1 MSRNKKSC
9 SDPLIIN
16 SIKVFHIDNND
27 DEDSINSEALD
38 YYEKYQ
44 ILLLR
49 PSSNS
54 NADKSAL
61 TILQGAYKK
70 YRSIIDETFTIEN
83 KTNDD
88 SNNTRK
94 TRSNS
99 SSSSSSSSIRSED
112 IFDSKHC
119 KKDHLKSWYCS
130 FIVQKD
136 DNFIN
141 DFLTKVPYKI
151 PPVFN
156 DSKENNQWSNK
167 FQHTKPIW
175 VFIGSH
181 TSNTNDS
188 NLQGRTE
195 HTDHV
200 SHAGTWHYQLTG
212 KKIWFVR
219 PLDDDEWLQCPQ
231 LVPYNIN
238 DDDDGDNN
246 NNRKRVKNSNI
257 GGTVQQC
264 DDSLLRLKIECN
276 QGDILFINTRLWWHL
291 TEIPNTSSSTDNTS
305 CSYARDF
312 IKIGD
317 VLDTNDNYT
326 NVEGLYSTRKIRKG
340 SIVLTESELPD
351 CELPRSDSPNCAVDF
366 AEDGTGI
373 LVAIKDINAGDFYTV
388 ENSDSEDDDENSD
401 DDNDEDDD

>member
-1 MSRNKKSC
+1 MNSNKREKSC
-9 SDPLIIN
+9 SDQLIIN
-16 SIKVFHIDNND
+16 SIKVFHIDSTD
-27 DEDSINSEALD
+27 DDSIGEALD

-54 NADKSAL
+54 KPEKSAL
-61 TILQGAYKK
+61 SIVQGVYKK
-70 YRSIIDETFTIEN
+70 YRSIINETFNIEN

-88 SNNTRK
+88 DNNTRK
-94 TRSNS
+94 TRNG
-99 SSSSSSSSIRSED
+99 SSIRSED

-119 KKDHLKSWYCS
+119 KIDHLKSWYCS

-141 DFLTKVPYKI
+141 DFLTKVPYKM

-156 DSKENNQWSNK
+156 NSNRNNHWSNK

-181 TSNTNDS
+181 AVDTNS

-200 SHAGTWHYQLTG
+200 SHAGTWHYQLSG
-212 KKIWFVR
+212 KKIWFIR
-219 PLDDDEWLQCPQ
+219 PFDDDEWLQCPQ

-238 DDDDGDNN
+238 DDNDDNN
-246 NNRKRVKNSNI
+246 NKNKRIKSNNI

-264 DDSLLRLKIECN
+264 DDSKLRLKIECN

-291 TEIPNTSSSTDNTS
+291 TEIPNTSSSTDNIS

-312 IKIGD
+312 VKSGD
-317 VLDTNDNYT
+317 VQDTNDNYT
-326 NVEGLYSTRKIRKG
+326 NVEGLYSTRKIKKG
-340 SIVLTESELPD
+340 DVVLTESELPD
-351 CELPRSDSPNCAVDF
+351 CELPRSDSPNCEVDF

-373 LVAIKDINAGDFYTV
+373 LVAIKDIKAGDFLTV
-388 ENSDSEDDDENSD
+388 ENSDGEDDENSD
-401 DDNDEDDD
+401 DNNDD